1 MVEWVGFETAYSSF
15 KLGLSRRRAEW
26 LTRWCMEVSASG
38 RTTWSDFSCALGRL
52 GFGAN
57 ALSWERPFLGP
68 MYSWSAATRGKHG
81 SLTVPVMIRVILR
94 WLAERFQEGGRL
106 QEPMTLTGTPGK
118 VELTF
123 FSDAKAENGKAY
135 VGGYLWNGHEVLSW
149 YAAEV
154 LPSWAPWAFIKNDPQ
169 RTIASLELLGT
180 LLCVKLWGSKMSGQS
195 RSAGSITGATDN
207 QGNTYAVTKLMSTK
221 FPLPIL
227 LMELSET
234 LRLGSV
240 FLDLHWVPRE
250 RNQWA
255 DDLTNG
261 EFKHFPMD
269 RRQALDAHAIQWHV
283 LGKLLEVAQ
292 AFHDEMVMEKGAAKQ
307 RRGGGHVSS
316 GTVRKA
322 KRARTKW

>member
-1 MVEWVGFETAYSSF
+1 
-15 KLGLSRRRAEW
+15 
-26 LTRWCMEVSASG
+26 MEVSASG

-68 MYSWSAATRGKHG
+68 MYS
-81 SLTVPVMIRVILR
+81 LTVPVMIRVILR

-118 VELTF
+118 VEITF

-269 RRQALDAHAIQWHV
+269 KRQALDAHAIQWHV

-292 AFHDEMVMEKGAAKQ
+292 AFHDEMVREKGAAKQ